1 MGKEGF
7 FLRRFSVSQSLRP
20 MIVWDKAFVKKLV
33 TVALPIMFLNLVTS
47 SLAIIDGVMV
57 GHLGQAPYAAVTQM
71 SRYIF
76 LFNITQFGIVSG
88 SSIFLAQFWGK
99 KDLDGMRRV
108 MGMCMRLTIPLALV
122 FFSAARFLPHQVAG
136 LFLQPGE
143 SAAYAAEFLTWVSPY
158 FLVVSIEA
166 AFIAAMKS
174 SEQTFIPMLAG
185 SIALATNTALNYILI
200 FGKLGLPALG
210 VRGSAIATV
219 ISGCVSIAINLTL
232 SYKKRLASAISL
244 KQLLA
249 FDGAFFRKFLKTIV
263 PVIFNE
269 GLWALGITMY
279 SIIFGRL
286 GDTAVAAMGIYNTV
300 DQLVFVTVYGLMHAS
315 AIIVGKSIGAGDPK
329 EAYVY
334 AKRLLFTAVSLGVA
348 TGIIM
353 FFSRFWLTARFDISP
368 EARQLAV
375 TFMGFAS
382 LFSWAK
388 AFNCINVVGVLRSG
402 GDTVFSMM
410 LDVGSIWCIGVPL
423 TGIAALLLHFPPEA
437 VLLCTWAEEVPKL
450 VMGLRRMISK
460 KWINNLTHI
469 GQAET

>member
-1 MGKEGF
+1 M
-7 FLRRFSVSQSLRP
+7 RRFTIPQSLRP
-20 MIVWDKAFVKKLV
+20 MLIWDKAFIKRLV
-33 TVALPIMFLNLVTS
+33 SVALPIMFLNLVTS
-47 SLAIIDGVMV
+47 SLGIIDGVMV

-71 SRYIF
+71 SRYMF

-99 KDLDGMRRV
+99 KDIDGMRRV

-122 FFSAARFLPHQVAG
+122 FSGAARFLPHQVAG
-136 LFLQPGE
+136 LFLQPGD

-158 FLVVSIEA
+158 FLIVSIEA

-185 SIALATNTALNYILI
+185 SIALATNTLLNYILI

-210 VRGSAIATV
+210 VKGSAIATV
-219 ISGCVSIAINLTL
+219 ISGGISLTINLSL
-232 SYKKRLASAISL
+232 SYKKRLASAITL

-249 FDGAFFRKFLKTIV
+249 FDGAFFRRFLKTIV

-286 GDTAVAAMGIYNTV
+286 GDTAVSAMGIYNTV
-300 DQLVFVTVYGLMHAS
+300 DQLVFVTIYGLMHAS
-315 AIIVGKSIGAGDPK
+315 AIIVGRSIGAGDPK

-334 AKRLLFTAVSLGVA
+334 AKRLLLTAVSLGIA
-348 TGIIM
+348 TGLIM
-353 FFSRFWLTARFDISP
+353 FVSRYWLAARFDISP

-402 GDTVFSMM
+402 GDTVFSLT

-423 TGIAALLLHFPPEA
+423 VTITALVLHWPVEM
-437 VLLCTWAEEVPKL
+437 VYLCTMAEEVPKL
-450 VMGLRRMISK
+450 ILGLRRMLSK
-460 KWINNLTHI
+460 KWINNLTHLSM
-469 GQAET
+469 AEA

>member
-1 MGKEGF
+1 M
-7 FLRRFSVSQSLRP
+7 RRFFTVDSLRP
-20 MIVWDKAFVKKLV
+20 MLVWDRAFTKRLF

-57 GHLGQAPYAAVTQM
+57 GQLGQAPYAAVTQM

-99 KDLDGMRRV
+99 KDVAGMRRV
-108 MGMCMRLTIPLALV
+108 MGMCMRLTIPLALL
-122 FFSAARFLPHQVAG
+122 FAGTARLFPHQVAG

-158 FLVVSIEA
+158 FLVVSVEA
-166 AFIAAMKS
+166 AFIAAMRS

-185 SIALATNTALNYILI
+185 CIALATNTLLNYILI

-210 VRGSAIATV
+210 VKGSAIATL
-219 ISGCVSIAINLTL
+219 ISGCVSLTINISF
-232 SYKKRLASAISL
+232 SYKKRLASAISP
-244 KQLLA
+244 KELLS
-249 FDGAFFRKFLKTIV
+249 FDGAFFRRYLKTIV
-263 PVIFNE
+263 PVIANE
-269 GLWALGITMY
+269 GLWALGITTY
-279 SIIFGRL
+279 SVIFGRL

-334 AKRLLFTAVSLGVA
+334 GKRLLFTAVSLGIV
-348 TGIIM
+348 TGFILLL
-353 FFSRFWLTARFDISP
+353 SRSWLTARFDVSQ
-368 EARQLAV
+368 EARQLASM
-375 TFMGFAS
+375 FMGFAA
-382 LFSWAK
+382 FVSWAK
-388 AFNCINVVGVLRSG
+388 AFNCINVVGLLRSG

-423 TGIAALLLHFPPEA
+423 VAAAALLLRLPPEA
-437 VLLCTWAEEVPKL
+437 VFLCTLAEEVPKL
-450 VMGLRRMISK
+450 IVGLKRMLSK
-460 KWINNLTHI
+460 KWINNLTHLSPTE
-469 GQAET
+469 A